1 MAKTLNA
8 TFDPNSQWKPIEEGN
23 YPAHILTLS
32 TKEVNTKAG
41 SAIVVNMTYK
51 TADEVEKMTQ
61 LEWEMDGY
69 EYKKDE
75 LGEPIPVM
83 NGKGKQS
90 TINCD
95 HLKDRTFYDNGW
107 FVFTDTSSSSK
118 NRRYFEL
125 LSNLGIECEEQEV
138 DGKKVKSLMLLEE
151 EDVKGKPV
159 MVTIKRREFVTSE
172 TKHLPEDEQVKRS
185 TFKVQDV
192 KPWPEGQVLSEDEL
206 DEEVPF

>member
-1 MAKTLNA
+1 MAKSLNA
-8 TFDPNSQWKPIEEGN
+8 TFDPSAQWKPIEEGD
-23 YPAHILTLS
+23 YPAHITGLN
-32 TKEVNTKAG
+32 TKEVTTRAG
-41 SAIVVNMTYK
+41 DAIIVNMTYK
-51 TADEVEKMTQ
+51 ASDEVGKITQ

-69 EYKKDE
+69 EYKKNE
-75 LGEPIPVM
+75 LGENIPIM

-95 HLKDRTFYDNGW
+95 HLKDRNFYDNGF

-125 LSNLGIECEEQEV
+125 LSNLGIECEEQKV
-138 DGKKVKSLMLLEE
+138 DGKKVKSLMLIEE

-159 MVTIKRREFVTSE
+159 MITIKRHEFVTSE
-172 TKHLPEDEQVKRS
+172 TKHLPEEEQVKRS
-185 TFKVQDV
+185 TFKVQNV